1 MEFKEYLDELR
12 QKLIEERQ
20 KAQEEARKQAQEDD
34 VERLYEQSKQTMQE
48 LVQLL
53 KKLQEESNKNKDPK
67 NQWNVSADS
76 LQKAIMDM
84 LNAQNQ
90 QAYALAS
97 KQQASAQV
105 GAFDVNV

>member
-1 MEFKEYLDELR
+1 LK
-12 QKLIEERQ
+12 KIEE
-20 KAQEEARKQAQEDD
+20 EA
-34 VERLYEQSKQTMQE
+34 
-48 LVQLL
+48 
-53 KKLQEESNKNKDPK
+53 NKNKDPK

-90 QAYALAS
+90 QAYALANR
-97 KQQASAQV
+97 QQINAQQI